1 VAVVVTAGSVTVTT
15 IGASLLVVIGG
26 PVTNETVV
34 VATVSVTVTRAVSKP
49 SVVEE
54 TPPSEVAK
62 GSVTETVFC

>member
-62 GSVTETVFC
+62 GSVTETVVG